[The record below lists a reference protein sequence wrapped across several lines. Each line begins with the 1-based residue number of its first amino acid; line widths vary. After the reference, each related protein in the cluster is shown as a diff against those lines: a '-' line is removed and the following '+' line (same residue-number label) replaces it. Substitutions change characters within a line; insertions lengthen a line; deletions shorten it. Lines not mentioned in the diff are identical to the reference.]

1 MSPKLGVLSVHL
13 EDREREDSSL
23 SDPRRSDVTEIL
35 LSLGSDGP
43 DNLAAQE
50 KLYTAVYDELRQVA
64 ARLMRREREG
74 HTLQPT
80 ALVNEAY
87 LRLVDQNRIGWRDRA
102 HFFATAAIVMR
113 RILVDHARAR
123 DASKRGG
130 VWRRV
135 TLTDQIAVGESG
147 LLDTIAL
154 DQALSK
160 LSEMDGRMARVVEM
174 RFFAG
179 MKMEEIAHVL
189 GVSRRTVAEDWN
201 MAKRWL
207 RKALSS

>member
-1 MSPKLGVLSVHL
+1 MRG
-13 EDREREDSSL
+13 ERD
-23 SDPRRSDVTEIL
+23 
-35 LSLGSDGP
+35 
-43 DNLAAQE
+43 
-50 KLYTAVYDELRQVA
+50 
-64 ARLMRREREG
+64 G

-135 TLTDQIAVGESG
+135 TLTDQITAAEGG
-147 LLDTIAL
+147 LLDTLAL
-154 DQALSK
+154 DQALSR
-160 LSEMDGRMARVVEM
+160 LSEMDERMAKVVEM